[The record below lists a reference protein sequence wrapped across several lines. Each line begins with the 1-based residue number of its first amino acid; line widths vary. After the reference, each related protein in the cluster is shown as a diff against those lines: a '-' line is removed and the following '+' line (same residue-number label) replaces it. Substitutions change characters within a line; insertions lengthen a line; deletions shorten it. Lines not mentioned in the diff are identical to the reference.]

1 MPEPG
6 VESPICTSALVCEQ
20 IIQDRVTGKLAL
32 IGVFNR
38 LAAESLPHKENMA
51 VFFSLTNGRG
61 SVEVR
66 LQIEQDDGEALVQIR
81 GMHQIPSPL
90 TILDH
95 GVQLRNVIFK
105 KTGRHWAT
113 VWCGEELL
121 NRRPFD
127 VILTTPQ
134 TPGQQFHAPP
144 TPGIEPA

>member
-6 VESPICTSALVCEQ
+6 VETPICTSALVCEQ
-20 IIQDRVTGKLAL
+20 IIQDRATGKLSL

-38 LAAESLPHKENMA
+38 LAAESLPHREHLA

-61 SVEVR
+61 AVEIR
-66 LQIEQDDGEALVQIR
+66 LQIEQDDGEPLVQIR
-81 GMHQIPSPL
+81 GTHTIPNPL

-95 GVQLRNVIFK
+95 GVQLRNVAFK
-105 KTGRHWAT
+105 KAGRHWAT

-127 VILTTPQ
+127 VVVAP
-134 TPGQQFHAPP
+134 APP
-144 TPGIEPA
+144 NAGPIPPGSEAV

>member
-6 VESPICTSALVCEQ
+6 VETPICTSVLVCEQ
-20 IIQDRVTGKLAL
+20 IYQDRATGKLAL

-38 LAAESLPHKENMA
+38 LAAERMPHQQSLA

-61 SVEVR
+61 AVEVR
-66 LQIEQDDGEALVQIR
+66 LQIEQDDGQPLVQIS
-81 GMHQIPSPL
+81 GTHQIPNPL

-95 GVQLRNVIFK
+95 GVQMRRVVFK

-127 VILTTPQ
+127 IVMAQ
-134 TPGQQFHAPP
+134 PP
-144 TPGIEPA
+144 TPGAGPIPPGATGV